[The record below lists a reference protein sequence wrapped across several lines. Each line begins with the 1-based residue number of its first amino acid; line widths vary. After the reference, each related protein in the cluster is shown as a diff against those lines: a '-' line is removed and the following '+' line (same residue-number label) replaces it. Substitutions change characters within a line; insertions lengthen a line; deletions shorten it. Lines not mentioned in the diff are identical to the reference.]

1 MTDSSQTWPSPE
13 YENDQV
19 NAISGVTEFTNDV
32 YVYGKLYADVFGS
45 TTGDNSNIDLG
56 GSDLSVK
63 NLFVSGVST
72 FYGPVNMD
80 YLTVYQRFNVGASG
94 TVFTAISTSTDYTT
108 GNRVGIGTTQPVTFF
123 QVGVADTSFVVT
135 NDGLV
140 GIGTTQPDA
149 KFQVGDNY
157 FTITDNGSVGIGTTQ
172 PAVDFES
179 KGTNWLGNKCL
190 TVRVDPCRVG
200 IGTTLP
206 DAKFQVGYR
215 EKSIVFASDP
225 ITGVTSVGIGTTQPY
240 SRVQVGAGD
249 ESVVISDDGV
259 VGIGSTD
266 PGNIPGYSSGDGKLR
281 LNVDGT
287 IKIDRNI
294 IDSANSAGVNGYYLN
309 RDGNG
314 IRWVQASP
322 ISLDG
327 MYVQDEGVDLP
338 TNGTA
343 QLFQW
348 LNFTQINSL
357 GLGVD
362 TLLPIPDPA
371 NPTAI
376 AKIQTQDLWGH
387 TNSDN
392 TSPIYRMTQVGIKNS
407 SPSYDLD
414 ITGTLHAT
422 DNVQFDS
429 QLTVD
434 GNTLLK
440 GTLTVN
446 QATDLDATLNVDGAT
461 TLNST
466 LDVDGAT
473 TLNSTLDVDGATTL
487 NDTLDVDGA
496 TTLNNTLDVD
506 GLTTF
511 NDTTDATSPNNA
523 SVQIDGGLGIVK
535 KLYVGNDTII
545 EGTTESTDKDSG
557 ALIVDGGAGIEKNV
571 NIGGALKVDS
581 TTVSTDCTT
590 GSGIFAGGVGIQG
603 DLNVCGDEHIF
614 GTTESTDKDTGA
626 LVVEG
631 GVGIE
636 KKLNVGGVAK
646 VWDQTDASDKD
657 TGALIV
663 EGGVGIEKKL
673 NVGDDAKIWGDT
685 QSDDK
690 DTGALVVE
698 GGVGIEKNLNVGENT
713 KLIGTLELE
722 NQIIDYFN
730 NNGVGICKT
739 DYRLSSFNDGVGAG
753 VSWRP
758 SGVQTKRT
766 IWVTKNGCDTNS
778 GLLEG
783 DAKHTVGAAAAIAQ
797 EGDTIKVRSGIYV
810 ENNPIGLRTDVAVSG
825 EDLRLVTLIP
835 KNTNK
840 DFFHVRRGCL
850 VENLSFSGETLAT
863 THVGCGA
870 VAFPPTLASVNAGTD
885 FQAVDG
891 YTSLGPA
898 NEGSTGRYKSPY
910 VRNCTNFMTA
920 SVGMKIN
927 GDHCDA
933 NFSGTNNLG
942 QDIKSMVCDSFT
954 QYNES
959 GIGVSLT
966 NNAYAQLVSIFTIGC
981 DKGIYCDTGGQCD
994 LTNSNSSFGNY
1005 GLYSNG
1011 YGSVEFDGTMK
1022 TTSSAES
1029 DVFEV
1034 NNVRDFN
1041 TPRQPRT
1048 PFDGQGVY
1056 FHINL
1061 TDFEETP
1068 ATGTISQP
1076 LQLVRSLKI
1085 TNGGNPG
1092 EYSSSAPPIITV
1104 DQEPLGPEG
1113 ILPEF
1118 SPNVSAA
1125 GTITSIDVINSGRN
1139 YLPSTGTGPTQNI
1152 TVSIPGSATADV
1164 DTDPILYT
1172 VSEATSHDNVG
1183 LSTITM
1189 NEFIPYE
1196 VKIGTKVEL
1205 VRLSRIITSSHSFE
1219 YIGAGVDLNTANP
1232 FQGGK
1237 PIPEQEVVAINGGQC
1252 PFTSTDQK
1260 GNFRIGDGL
1269 TIDQTTSTIRGRDFN
1284 RAIQAQLTPLILAL
1298 R

>member
-94 TVFTAISTSTDYTT
+94 TVFTAISTSTEYTT

-123 QVGVADTSFVVT
+123 QVGVDDTCFVVT
-135 NDGLV
+135 KDGLV
-140 GIGTTQPDA
+140 GIGTTQPDG

-157 FTITDNGSVGIGTTQ
+157 FIINDNGSVGIGTTQ

-179 KGTNWLGNKCL
+179 NGTNWLGNKCL

-287 IKIDRNI
+287 VKIDRNI
-294 IDSANSAGVNGYYLN
+294 IDSANSPGVNGYYLA

-314 IRWVQASP
+314 IRWQQASP
-322 ISLDG
+322 VSLDG

-348 LNFTQINSL
+348 LNFTQLNSL

-387 TNSDN
+387 TNSNN

-487 NDTLDVDGA
+487 N
-496 TTLNNTLDVD
+496 NTLDVD
-506 GLTTF
+506 GVSTF
-511 NDTTDATSPNNA
+511 NDTTDSTNTTSG
-523 SVQIDGGLGIVK
+523 SVQIDGGVGIVK
-535 KLYVGNDTII
+535 KLNIGGVTKIWDA
-545 EGTTESTDKDSG
+545 TESSNKDTG
-557 ALIVDGGAGIEKNV
+557 ALIVE
-571 NIGGALKVDS
+571 
-581 TTVSTDCTT
+581 
-590 GSGIFAGGVGIQG
+590 GGVGIEKK
-603 DLNVCGDEHIF
+603 LNIGGITKVWDQ
-614 GTTESTDKDTGA
+614 TDASNKDTGA

-636 KKLNVGGVAK
+636 KKLFVGS
-646 VWDQTDASDKD
+646 DTESDDKD
-657 TGALIV
+657 TGALVV

-722 NQIIDYFN
+722 SQIIDYFN

-891 YTSLGPA
+891 YTPLGPA
-898 NEGSTGRYKSPY
+898 NEGASGRYKSPY

-1011 YGSVEFDGTMK
+1011 YGSVEFDGVMQ
-1022 TTSSAES
+1022 TTSIAES

-1034 NNVRDFN
+1034 TNVRDFN
-1041 TPRQPRT
+1041 SPRQFRT

-1056 FHINL
+1056 FHL
-1061 TDFEETP
+1061 DMTDFEDTP
-1068 ATGTISQP
+1068 ATATITQP

-1092 EYSSSAPPIITV
+1092 EYSASAPPIITV
-1104 DQEPLGPEG
+1104 DQGPLGPEG

-1139 YLPSTGTGPTQNI
+1139 YLPTQNI
-1152 TVSIPGSATADV
+1152 TITIPGSATADV

-1172 VSEATSHDNVG
+1172 VSEATGHDNVG
-1183 LSTITM
+1183 FTAITM

-1196 VKIGTKVEL
+1196 VKAGTKVEL